1 MDTKVLLDKIAETHA
16 TQLAAITADTQDQVA
31 AIEAEA
37 AQAVAKIEADAA
49 VLADK
54 TAAQISRAT
63 LARARQSGK
72 LVAQTAKREAFDVI
86 MKAAE
91 TTLVAGGATEREF
104 SDKRAK
110 LELHL
115 AQQLQS

>member
-1 MDTKVLLDKIAETHA
+1 MDTKALLDKIAETHA
-16 TQLAAITADTQDQVA
+16 IELAVIAAGTQALVA

-37 AQAVAKIEADAA
+37 AVAVAKIEADAA
-49 VLADK
+49 IVADK

-72 LVAQTAKREAFDVI
+72 LIVQTAKREAFDVI
-86 MKAAE
+86 MNAAE
-91 TTLVAGGATEREF
+91 NTVVASGATAREF

-115 AQQLQS
+115 AQQLRS